1 MRVEKDKTK
10 SSLPQRRSIRLSTHN
25 YQWTASY
32 FITIRAHHHEPVFEI
47 PELFSIVTQQWTDL
61 STRFPHIQL
70 DEYIVMPDHMHS
82 IVHLVTTETTSPPLQ
97 QVIGA
102 YKSLTTVEWFRY
114 VKTHNVEWQ
123 GLLWQKRFHDHVI
136 RDVSDLEQKR
146 QYIRENPLRWQT
158 HTNPYK

>member
-1 MRVEKDKTK
+1 M
-10 SSLPQRRSIRLSTHN
+10 
-25 YQWTASY
+25 Y
-32 FITIRAHHHEPVFEI
+32 
-47 PELFSIVTQQWTDL
+47 
-61 STRFPHIQL
+61 
-70 DEYIVMPDHMHS
+70 S

-102 YKSLTTVEWFRY
+102 YKSLTTVEWFQY

-158 HTNPYK
+158 QTNPYK